1 MDLVWKIAHN
11 AYMWSY
17 DFIKSMPT
25 AEKTEEMFSLVSEYE
40 RHYPK
45 YILEKCG
52 VEEFSSLLIDVLLS
66 SIRERIKETVKYE
79 HEIYGNNLL
88 AAIEDMF
95 QYNFK
100 SFQREWKKYG
110 ESYFMTTRVEL
121 TSSFLFEGV
130 KKTFEVGEDRYG
142 LAHNELYI
150 GLKIIEYVLLRKN
163 IPFAVE
169 EEERRR
175 RLREEEKAL
184 RELKKEAERAEKDAA
199 KAQAAI
205 EKNEAALSKAKTSK
219 QIEKLK
225 AQIEELK
232 VALQRAEER
241 RERAISMAQQTRCG
255 YVYVISNIG
264 SFGEGIY
271 KIGMTRRIDPMMR
284 VRELGDAS
292 VPFPFDVH
300 AMIYTEDAPGLESH
314 LHKVFDLYKLN
325 TLNWRKEYFRVPLDE
340 IRKEVEKCGIQ
351 CQWLDTPPA
360 EQYRESEWIRSIGNL
375 DAPELQR
382 FIEEH
387 PEEFASRHRSFEYNP
402 FEFLEEDSE

>member
-1 MDLVWKIAHN
+1 MLNFCAIENNTYRWN
-11 AYMWSY
+11 R
-17 DFIKSMPT
+17 DFISSMPT
-25 AEKTEEMFSLVSEYE
+25 AAKTKEMFSLVKEYQQN
-40 RHYPK
+40 YPK

-52 VEEFSSLLIDVLLS
+52 VEEFSGILIDALLS
-66 SIRERIKETVKYE
+66 SIRSHLKELVKDEREV
-79 HEIYGNNLL
+79 YGNNLL
-88 AAIEDMF
+88 GAIEETF

-100 SFQREWKKYG
+100 NFQREWKKYG
-110 ESYFMTTRVEL
+110 DNHFMAVKVDL
-121 TSSFLFEGV
+121 TASFFFEGV
-130 KKTFEVGEDRYG
+130 KNTFKQGSDRYG
-142 LAHNELYI
+142 LKHNEQYI
-150 GLKIIEYVLLRKN
+150 GVKIIEYILLRMN
-163 IPFAVE
+163 NRFVMELE
-169 EEERRR
+169 EHRR

-184 RELKKEAERAEKDAA
+184 RELKKEAEKAEKDAA

-205 EKNEAALSKAKTSK
+205 EKNESALAKAKTAS
-219 QIEKLK
+219 QIKKLK

-232 VALQRAEER
+232 AALQRAEER

-264 SFGEGIY
+264 SFGEGVY
-271 KIGMTRRIDPMMR
+271 KIGMTRRVDPMQR

-325 TLNWRKEYFRVPLDE
+325 TLNWRKEYFRVPLAN
-340 IRKEVEKCGIQ
+340 IREEVEKCGIQ

-402 FEFLEEDSE
+402 FEFLEEYSE